1 MRLAPKSLISVVAGL
16 ALLAP
21 SALGVHAKAPV
32 QASTALVKTTAA
44 KILVTSK
51 GMTLYIFAIDE
62 PNVSNCYATCA
73 KFWPPMTVPAGMQPA
88 TSMPG
93 IPGKFGTTTRKDG
106 THQLTFNGAPLYT
119 FIKDKDAGDMYGQG
133 LYAVGGYWWAVV
145 VPGSKA
151 SSSSSS
157 GSAGGYGNGY
167 GH

>member
-1 MRLAPKSLISVVAGL
+1 LIAVVAGL

-21 SALGVHAKAPV
+21 SLLVAPGRAPV
-32 QASTALVKTTAA
+32 QASTALVKTTGA

-51 GMTLYIFAIDE
+51 GMTLYVFAIDK
-62 PNVSNCYATCA
+62 PKLSNCYGTCA
-73 KFWPPMTVPAGMQPA
+73 KFWPPLMVPASTQPA

-93 IPGKFGTTTRKDG
+93 IPGKFGTTTRTDG

-145 VPGSKA
+145 VPGSK
-151 SSSSSS
+151 SSGSSS
-157 GSAGGYGNGY
+157 GGNGY
-167 GH
+167 